1 MGLPVTHSWG
11 ENAGLWNFLLME
23 RRKVS
28 FGFNKKMRERGKE
41 EVEREGEKKEG
52 KKGRREGERE
62 KENSIPRGGR
72 Q

>member
-1 MGLPVTHSWG
+1 
-11 ENAGLWNFLLME
+11 ME

-41 EVEREGEKKEG
+41 EIEKGGRER
-52 KKGRREGERE
+52 ERE
-62 KENSIPRGGR
+62 KENAILRDGR